1 MILGNPALE
10 KELEALRSKNPLKLQ
25 ANELWHVSGLGHE
38 SKAFM
43 RVTKGKNG
51 PEAWSQGE

>member
-25 ANELWHVSGLGHE
+25 ANELLHVSGLGYE

-43 RVTKGKNG
+43 RVTKG
-51 PEAWSQGE
+51 